1 MSTAAQG
8 PSTTITAE
16 STIPGEHPDPQ
27 AVTADVVVIGG
38 GPVGENLAQY
48 AIEGTDL
55 TAVIVERELMGGEC
69 SYYAC
74 MPSKALLRPI
84 DVAHTAAHLDGLTTP
99 RIEPA
104 GLLARRDAW
113 VSGYDDAGQVS
124 WAEGAG
130 IRVVRGHAV
139 LTGERELRVG
149 PGEGPA
155 ADADAVTVRARRRV
169 VIATGS
175 VPRIPEAFTGLEPWT
190 SRDATGVVEVPASLA
205 IVGGGVVA
213 VEAATWMAALGSEV
227 TVIVRGEGLLGAE
240 EPFAGVHVREALEAA
255 GVTVLTGTT
264 VASARRERAEAT
276 GLGRV
281 HGGEVTL
288 ELSGRGTAGEA
299 RTLTA
304 AEVLVATGR
313 RPRLDDV
320 GLDALGLTP
329 QDVTSGGLP
338 SWLAAV
344 GDASGE
350 APLTHWGKYRARVL
364 GAAIRAEAL
373 REQDQPD
380 GADGVDGSDGEE
392 PVPEAVPVPQVVFTD
407 PQVARV
413 GLTER
418 AAREAGHEVVTAQ
431 VPFTGAAGTALLRDD
446 AAGTAQIVVDAATR
460 TLLGATLVGPE
471 AGELIHAATVAIVGR
486 VPVALLRH
494 AVPSYPAASE
504 IWLRLL
510 EELHREYR
518 VR

>member
-8 PSTTITAE
+8 PSTTTAAE
-16 STIPGEHPDPQ
+16 STTPEDRPDPQ
-27 AVTADVVVIGG
+27 TVTADVVVIGG

-155 ADADAVTVRARRRV
+155 AGADAVTVRARRRV

-175 VPRIPEAFTGLEPWT
+175 VPVIPEAFTGLEPWT

-240 EPFAGVHVREALEAA
+240 EPFAGIHVREALEAA

-288 ELSGRGTAGEA
+288 ELSGGDAVGEA

-373 REQDQPD
+373 REQGQPDRAD
-380 GADGVDGSDGEE
+380 GADGTE
-392 PVPEAVPVPQVVFTD
+392 PVPEEVPVPQVIFTD

-418 AAREAGHEVVTAQ
+418 AAWEAGHEVVTAQ

-486 VPVALLRH
+486 VPVRVLRH
-494 AVPSYPAASE
+494 AVASYPSASE

-510 EELHREYR
+510 EELPREYR

>member
-8 PSTTITAE
+8 PSTTTTE
-16 STIPGEHPDPQ
+16 STTPEDRPDPQ
-27 AVTADVVVIGG
+27 TVTADVVVIGG

-69 SYYAC
+69 SYFAC

-104 GLLARRDAW
+104 GLLARRDSW

-155 ADADAVTVRARRRV
+155 AGAEAVTVRARRRV

-175 VPRIPEAFTGLEPWT
+175 DPTIPEAFTGLEPWT

-288 ELSGRGTAGEA
+288 ELSGGDAAGEA

-313 RPRLDDV
+313 RPRLDHL
-320 GLDALGLTP
+320 GLEALGLTP

-338 SWLAAV
+338 SWLGAV

-373 REQDQPD
+373 RGSGQ
-380 GADGVDGSDGEE
+380 ADETE
-392 PVPEAVPVPQVVFTD
+392 PVPEEVPVPQVIFTD

-446 AAGTAQIVVDAATR
+446 AAGTAQIVVDAASR

-486 VPVALLRH
+486 VPVTVLRH
-494 AVPSYPAASE
+494 AVASYPSASE

-510 EELHREYR
+510 EELPREFR

>member
-8 PSTTITAE
+8 PSTTATE
-16 STIPGEHPDPQ
+16 NSIPGEHPDPQ
-27 AVTADVVVIGG
+27 TVTADVVVIGG

-48 AIEGTDL
+48 ATEGTDL

-99 RIEPA
+99 RIEPG

-155 ADADAVTVRARRRV
+155 AGADAVTVRARRRV

-175 VPRIPEAFTGLEPWT
+175 VPAIPETFTGLEPWT

-240 EPFAGVHVREALEAA
+240 EPFAGIHVREALEAA

-288 ELSGRGTAGEA
+288 ELSGGDAAGGA

-373 REQDQPD
+373 REQGQPD
-380 GADGVDGSDGEE
+380 GADGTE

-446 AAGTAQIVVDAATR
+446 AAGTAQIVVDAASR

-486 VPVALLRH
+486 VPVAVLRH

-510 EELHREYR
+510 EELPREYR

>member
-8 PSTTITAE
+8 PSTTTTE
-16 STIPGEHPDPQ
+16 STTPEDRPDPQ
-27 AVTADVVVIGG
+27 TVTADVVVIGG

-69 SYYAC
+69 SYFAC

-104 GLLARRDAW
+104 ALLARRDAW

-155 ADADAVTVRARRRV
+155 AGADAVTVRARRRV

-175 VPRIPEAFTGLEPWT
+175 VPAIPEAVTGIEPWT

-288 ELSGRGTAGEA
+288 ELSGGDAAGEA
-299 RTLTA
+299 GTLTA

-313 RPRLDDV
+313 RPRLDDL

-373 REQDQPD
+373 RGSGQ
-380 GADGVDGSDGEE
+380 ADETE
-392 PVPEAVPVPQVVFTD
+392 PVPEEVPVPQVIFTG

-418 AAREAGHEVVTAQ
+418 TAREAGHEVVTAQ

-446 AAGTAQIVVDAATR
+446 AAGTAQIVVDAASR

-486 VPVALLRH
+486 VPVSVLRH
-494 AVPSYPAASE
+494 AVASYPAASE

-510 EELHREYR
+510 EELPREFR